1 MIAPLQLVQQ
11 LVVELVFSF
20 YSLVAVLIVISL
32 VMVAAKLIF
41 VIWREVFALLLY

>member
-11 LVVELVFSF
+11 LVVELGFSF

-32 VMVAAKLIF
+32 AMVAEKLIF
-41 VIWREVFALLLY
+41 VVEREVFALLIY

>member
-32 VMVAAKLIF
+32 VMVAEKLSF
-41 VIWREVFALLLY
+41 VIVHEVFALLLY

>member
-11 LVVELVFSF
+11 LVVELGFSF

-32 VMVAAKLIF
+32 AMVAEKLIF
-41 VIWREVFALLLY
+41 VVGREVFALLIY